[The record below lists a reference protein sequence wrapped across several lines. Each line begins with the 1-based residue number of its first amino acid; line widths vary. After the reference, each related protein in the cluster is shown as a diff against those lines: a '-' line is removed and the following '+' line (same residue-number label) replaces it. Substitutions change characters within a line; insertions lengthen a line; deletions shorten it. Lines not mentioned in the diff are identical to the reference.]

1 VRSLRD
7 VFHELGDPT
16 RLRVL
21 SAILGVRKNVSQVVA
36 ELGLA
41 QPQVSYHLRKLKEAG
56 LAVEERDG
64 RWVWYQAFWDSP
76 DTHVREL
83 LDLMMRWNGAAGTPK
98 RRGRGRVISS
108 GQEPPGGRGTP
119 AERPDPREPR
129 PALPKPGE
137 DLDDYLL

>member
-1 VRSLRD
+1 MVRSLRD

-21 SAILGVRKNVSQVVA
+21 SAILGARKNVSGIVA

-41 QPQVSYHLRKLKEAG
+41 QPQVSYHLKKLKETG

-76 DTHVREL
+76 DEHVREL
-83 LDLMMRWNGAAGTPK
+83 LDLMARWVGEAGVADPADGTRGATRAAGKSVGRGAA
-98 RRGRGRVISS
+98 
-108 GQEPPGGRGTP
+108 
-119 AERPDPREPR
+119 AERPS
-129 PALPKPGE
+129 GG
-137 DLDDYLL
+137 